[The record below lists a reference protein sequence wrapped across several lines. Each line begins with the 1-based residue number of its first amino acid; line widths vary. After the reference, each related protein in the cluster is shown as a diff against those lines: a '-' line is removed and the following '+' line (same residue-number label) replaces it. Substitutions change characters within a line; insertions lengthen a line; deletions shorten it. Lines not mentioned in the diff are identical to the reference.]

1 MSNKMIAS
9 KIAAPYASALLDL
22 AISTHTVDF
31 ITADVNELL
40 QIFKENKDL
49 VDYLSNPLY
58 SKTSK
63 SSVLDT
69 IYTQFELDIS
79 LNTQRFLS
87 LLIQRSRIEMFP
99 EIAEKFLQQVYDLA
113 EIKIAKVTSAFPLSE
128 EQSTKISDQLRN
140 STGAKEIKMVTNVD
154 KTLLGG
160 FQVQI
165 GSNIIDC
172 SIKGQLKELAAKLE
186 TTLF

>member
-1 MSNKMIAS
+1 
-9 KIAAPYASALLDL
+9 
-22 AISTHTVDF
+22 
-31 ITADVNELL
+31 
-40 QIFKENKDL
+40 
-49 VDYLSNPLY
+49 
-58 SKTSK
+58 
-63 SSVLDT
+63 
-69 IYTQFELDIS
+69 
-79 LNTQRFLS
+79 
-87 LLIQRSRIEMFP
+87 MFP
-99 EIAEKFLQQVYDLA
+99 VIAEKFLQQVYDLA

>member
-1 MSNKMIAS
+1 MIAS

-22 AISTHTVDF
+22 AVSTHTVDF

-40 QIFKENKDL
+40 QIFKKNKDL

-58 SKTSK
+58 SKKSK
-63 SSVLDT
+63 SSVFLDT

-79 LNTQRFLS
+79 LNTQRFLR

-99 EIAEKFLQQVYDLA
+99 AIAEKFLQQVYDLA

-140 STGAKEIKMVTNVD
+140 STGAKEIKMVTKVD

-172 SIKGQLKELAAKLE
+172 SIKGQLKELAVKLE